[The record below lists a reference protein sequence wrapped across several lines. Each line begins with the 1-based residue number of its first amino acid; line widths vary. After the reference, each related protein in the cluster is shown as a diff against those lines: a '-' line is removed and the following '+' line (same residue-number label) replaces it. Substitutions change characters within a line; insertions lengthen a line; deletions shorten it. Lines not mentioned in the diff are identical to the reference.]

1 MLLGLGGMVG
11 KEKGSAGNS
20 LLANSYM
27 PKRKTQFHQWGYYHI
42 YNRGV
47 AKQAIFLDDAD
58 YKHFLFLIHKHQY
71 IQTRSKN
78 SKERLISLEC
88 YCFMPNHF
96 HLLLQQQS
104 NNGVQQFF
112 HRCMT
117 AYSNYFNYKYGR
129 VGPLFQGR
137 TQAKAI
143 LDNKHFRTIVRYI
156 LRNPIKI
163 TRDIRHYGY
172 SNFRFLLQTKY
183 FAQSAISKAFL
194 DKQYFL
200 KFNGK

>member
-1 MLLGLGGMVG
+1 
-11 KEKGSAGNS
+11 
-20 LLANSYM
+20 M
-27 PKRKTQFHQWGYYHI
+27 PKRNLQFHQWGYYHI

-47 AKQAIFLDDAD
+47 AKQCIFLDDSD
-58 YKHFLFLIHKHQY
+58 YKHFLFLIRKHQY
-71 IQTRSKN
+71 NKTQSKVG
-78 SKERLISLEC
+78 KERLISLEC

-104 NNGVQQFF
+104 DNGAQHFF
-112 HRCMT
+112 HRCLT
-117 AYSNYFNYKYGR
+117 AYSNYFNYKYNR

-143 LDNKHFRTIVRYI
+143 LNNAHFRTIVRYI

-163 TRDIRHYGY
+163 TRDITHYSY

-194 DKQYFL
+194 DRKYFL
-200 KFNGK
+200 RFTGSSRHSLFPNCY